1 VTAAAG
7 SSATKR
13 SRDQGASHCKRS
25 DRLGVRPA
33 RLVRRSGEQN
43 DRLPG
48 ALRALYR
55 DYLAGGGLDCLR
67 ASRCHPRPPKPGKP
81 RRPR

>member
-1 VTAAAG
+1 MSAAAG
-7 SSATKR
+7 SSAGKR
-13 SRDQGASHCKRS
+13 SRDQGGCHSGRS

-33 RLVRRSGEQN
+33 QLVRRSDEQD
-43 DRLPG
+43 DRLHG
-48 ALRALYR
+48 TLRVLYR

>member
-1 VTAAAG
+1 MSAAAG
-7 SSATKR
+7 NSAR
-13 SRDQGASHCKRS
+13 KRS
-25 DRLGVRPA
+25 DQGGCHSGRPNRLGVRPA
-33 RLVRRSGEQN
+33 RLVRRSGEQD
-43 DRLPG
+43 DRLHG
-48 ALRALYR
+48 ALRVLYR